1 MKGDSV
7 VRTERLELIPWSLE
21 LIDGFLMRDRAMS
34 EAALGVMFP
43 EPFGPPPE
51 TGDVLDYFRAMV
63 AADTSDGALV
73 PRLIVLREDRL
84 AVGSIGIY
92 PPDDDAVALIGYSV
106 YPSLTGQGFASEAA
120 AGLVKWGLRRPEIN
134 AIRATI
140 PVGHT
145 ASELVAGRAGLTL
158 TGEQVEDEHED
169 RTLNVWERRP

>member
-1 MKGDSV
+1 
-7 VRTERLELIPWSLE
+7 
-21 LIDGFLMRDRAMS
+21 
-34 EAALGVMFP
+34 
-43 EPFGPPPE
+43 
-51 TGDVLDYFRAMV
+51 
-63 AADTSDGALV
+63 LV
-73 PRLIVLREDRL
+73 PRLIVLRDDRL
-84 AVGSIGIY
+84 AVGSIGIN

-120 AGLVKWGLRRPEIN
+120 AGLVEWGLRRPEIN